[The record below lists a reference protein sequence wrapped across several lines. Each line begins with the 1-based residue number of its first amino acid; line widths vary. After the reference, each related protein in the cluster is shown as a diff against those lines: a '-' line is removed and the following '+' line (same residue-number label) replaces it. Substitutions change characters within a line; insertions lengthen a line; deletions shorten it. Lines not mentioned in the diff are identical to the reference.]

1 MNLLRNLRGGLRAL
15 FQRNARNA
23 EIHDELSGF
32 LDASIADKMRRGM
45 TREAAQR
52 AARAEIGSAEA
63 VRQKVWSAGW
73 ESLAD
78 SIVQDIR
85 YGLRQIRRSPGF
97 ATVAIVSLALGIG
110 ANTAIF
116 TLINDLLLNQLPVR
130 NPQQLVSFGDGTD
143 SGEIASSSPG
153 PYDIFPYEFYRRI
166 QNQHTFQSVAAFASF
181 STLVS
186 VRTGSGAAGPAT
198 QATSRLVSGTYFDV
212 LGATP
217 LLGRGFTAAD
227 TAAPGENPVVVLS
240 AHYWQQ
246 ELASDPNIIGRAI
259 TVNRTPFT
267 VIGVMGPGFYGAT
280 LDQQATDMWLP
291 ITMQPQVML
300 QPTQLNPDSLFWID
314 IIARQ
319 KAGVPTAQAQAW
331 ATEQFRTF
339 LIDRAGGQLSD
350 LRKKQIAGTYIPLV
364 PAATG
369 LSYLRDQYKSPLVIL
384 LGIVGVVLLIACANL
399 ANLLLARAASRE
411 REFATR
417 LAMGSSRAR
426 IVRQVLTET
435 LVLSFAGGA
444 LGLGLAF
451 WATRLLIRFIAGNVT
466 WTALSAAPD
475 LRILAFTMGVCAL
488 TGILFGIAPA
498 WRSASHGVAGG
509 LNAQGRTAMA
519 SAGRGGRLLQRS
531 LVVGQVALA
540 LVLLTMAGLLLRTL
554 HNLRTQNIG
563 VDRTQLLLVQTNPK
577 FAGYQ
582 PESLNALY
590 ERIMDRIGALPGVRS
605 VTISGAPPMSG
616 GSWDSP
622 IFITGRTTS
631 PTDTPETLLNRVA
644 PRYFETLGIPL
655 LRGRTIGAEDTA
667 SAPKAV
673 VINQAL
679 ADKYFPKED
688 PIGQSFR
695 VADPSVA
702 QVPWQIVGMVGN
714 AKFNNPAEKPQPMA
728 YLALMQLTGD
738 DQYAYWI
745 QAQTAGNPSQLA
757 GEVRTAFAG
766 IDPDLPILQM
776 QTMTEAMD
784 TQISV
789 PILVSQLAGFFAGLA
804 LLLACIGL
812 YGVMSYNVVHRTS
825 EIGLRMA
832 LGAGRPSVQWL
843 VVRESLLLLGF
854 GLLLGIPAGLG
865 ATRLLRAGLFGV
877 NPADPLTLAGAVAL
891 VTVVLLGSA
900 WLPARRA
907 SRIDPIV
914 ALRYD

>member
-1 MNLLRNLRGGLRAL
+1 MNLLRNLQGGMRAL
-15 FQRNARNA
+15 FHRNGRNM
-23 EIHDELSGF
+23 EIQDELRSF
-32 LDASIADKMRRGM
+32 VDASIADKMQRGM
-45 TREAAQR
+45 SPEAAHQ
-52 AARAEIGSAEA
+52 AARAEVGSAEA

-78 SIVQDIR
+78 SIAQDLR

-97 ATVAIVSLALGIG
+97 AIVAIVSLALGIG

-116 TLINDLLLNQLPVR
+116 TLVNDLLLNQLPVR
-130 NPQQLVSFGDGTD
+130 NPEQLVSFGDGTD
-143 SGEIASSSPG
+143 NGMIASSSPG
-153 PYDIFPYEFYRRI
+153 PYDIFPWEFYRRI
-166 QNQHTFQSVAAFASF
+166 QNQHVFQGVCAFSSF
-181 STLVS
+181 SILVS
-186 VRTGSGAAGPAT
+186 VRTGMGAAGPAT
-198 QATSRLVSGTYFDV
+198 QATSRLVSGTFFDV

-217 LLGRGFTAAD
+217 LLGRAFTAAD
-227 TAAPGENPVVVLS
+227 TALAGGNPVVVLS
-240 AHYWQQ
+240 DHYWQQ
-246 ELASDPNIIGRAI
+246 ELASDPGVIGRTI

-267 VIGVMGPGFYGAT
+267 VIGVMRPGFYGST
-280 LDQQATDMWLP
+280 LDQQAPDMWLP

-300 QPTQLNPDSLFWID
+300 QSSQLGPDDLFWID

-319 KAGVPTAQAQAW
+319 KPGLPTAQAQAW

-350 LRKKQIAGTYIPLV
+350 LRKKQIAGTYIPLL

-369 LSYLRDQYKSPLVIL
+369 LSYLRNQYASPLEVL

-417 LAMGSSRAR
+417 LAIGSSRPR
-426 IVRQVLTET
+426 IVRQILTET

-451 WATRLLIRFIAGNVT
+451 GATRLLIRFIAGSVT
-466 WTALSAAPD
+466 WTALSATPD
-475 LRILAFTMGVCAL
+475 LRILAFTTGICAL

-498 WRSASHGVAGG
+498 WRSASHSVTGS

-554 HNLRTQNIG
+554 HNLRSQNIG
-563 VDRTQLLLVQTNPK
+563 VDRAQLLLIPTNPK

-582 PESLNALY
+582 PQQLNALY
-590 ERIMDRIGALPGVRS
+590 QSIMDRLGALPGVRS
-605 VTISGAPPMSG
+605 VTISGTPPMSG
-616 GSWDSP
+616 GTWDSP
-622 IFITGRTTS
+622 IFITGRPAS

-655 LRGRTIGAEDTA
+655 LRGRTISAQDTA
-667 SAPKAV
+667 SAQKAV
-673 VINQAL
+673 VINQTL
-679 ADKYFPKED
+679 AERYFPGGD
-688 PIGQSFR
+688 ALGQSFR
-695 VADPSVA
+695 VADPSVMGT
-702 QVPWQIVGMVGN
+702 WRIVGIVGN
-714 AKFNNPAEKPQPMA
+714 AKFNSPAEKPQPMA
-728 YLALMQLTGD
+728 YLAAAQLTGD
-738 DQYAYWI
+738 DQYCYWI
-745 QAQTAGNPSQLA
+745 QVQTAGDPSHLA
-757 GEVRTAFAG
+757 GEVRTAMTS
-766 IDPDLPILQM
+766 IDPNLPVAQM

-784 TQISV
+784 SLINV
-789 PILVSQLAGFFAGLA
+789 PILVSQLAGFFAALA
-804 LLLACIGL
+804 LSLACIGL

-832 LGAGRPSVQWL
+832 LGAGRPSVHWL
-843 VVRESLLLLGF
+843 VVRESLLLLGI

-865 ATRLLRAGLFGV
+865 ATRLLRSGLFGV
-877 NPADPLTLAGAVAL
+877 NPSDPLTLACAVAL
-891 VTVVLLGSA
+891 VTIVILAAA

-907 SRIDPIV
+907 SRVDPMV
-914 ALRYD
+914 ALRCE